1 MDTPTPT
8 AGEID
13 TASGRPARL
22 PIRQLTWTRLGTAMG
37 YTDTSAKRDEI
48 RAAVEAISWVEPI
61 ELSDVRD
68 TPPARQV
75 IAGLFYQR
83 PWALHLAASLR
94 LPDDSAGRTQRLI
107 GLQSATGHRYVLL
120 SLDYEVVALLHE
132 APIHGEA
139 AVTVTSTDRSSTLG
153 PGPVQ
158 R

>member
-1 MDTPTPT
+1 MDTTTPAT
-8 AGEID
+8 AEID

-61 ELSDVRD
+61 ELSDVLD

-83 PWALHLAASLR
+83 PWALHLAASVR
-94 LPDDSAGRTQRLI
+94 LPNDAAGRPRRLI
-107 GLQSATGHRYVLL
+107 GLQSITGYRYVLL
-120 SLDYEVVALLHE
+120 SLDYEVVDLLHE
-132 APIHGEA
+132 TPIGGE
-139 AVTVTSTDRSSTLG
+139 R
-153 PGPVQ
+153 Q
-158 R
+158 Q